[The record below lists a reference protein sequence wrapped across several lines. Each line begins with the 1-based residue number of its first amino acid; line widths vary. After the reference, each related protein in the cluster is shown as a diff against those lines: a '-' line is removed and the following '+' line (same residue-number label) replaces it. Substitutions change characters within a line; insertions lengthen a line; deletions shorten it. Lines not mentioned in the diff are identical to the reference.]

1 MSSIGITQVINTW
14 QKPAS
19 QEEWPI
25 YRKGYDYLLE
35 CHASV
40 FRNGLRPTRSYDHI
54 KSPEQRTFQYGQDV
68 WEMNADRISSFCQAI
83 IDNGLSWR
91 ELAELST
98 TSTPEQFLLFLIDE
112 DIAA

>member
-1 MSSIGITQVINTW
+1 
-14 QKPAS
+14 
-19 QEEWPI
+19 
-25 YRKGYDYLLE
+25 
-35 CHASV
+35 
-40 FRNGLRPTRSYDHI
+40 
-54 KSPEQRTFQYGQDV
+54 
-68 WEMNADRISSFCQAI
+68 MNADRISSFCQAI